1 MKEINL
7 INCGNDLVETLIKY
21 LAKDA
26 VGGEFLRG
34 YVENR
39 RHQEQAVKD
48 QEESLALLK
57 NETASMGEKTRETAS
72 QNVHNLDKIVV
83 AIKNLQEKVEK
94 ISSEQ
99 KLYEEKFNSLIAQTK
114 IISGQINDIQNISQ
128 QTNLLSFNASIEA
141 ARAGVAGKGFRVI
154 ANEVKKLSNDTSKT
168 SEEIKRNMNSIT
180 SSIKNLEE
188 MSRENSASFEK
199 LSGETA
205 STLQRFED
213 IKNMNAKN
221 LGHVHDLVESNAA
234 QIDNVLKSISRTEE
248 NNEES
253 VRLFAECAS
262 RNEMLFNDLY
272 SFAYQ
277 LKAVFG
283 DLGQKQDENLQE
295 L

>member
-39 RHQEQAVKD
+39 RRQEQAVKD

-57 NETASMGEKTRETAS
+57 NETSAMSEKTRETAS
-72 QNVHNLDKIVV
+72 QNVHNLDEIVL
-83 AIKNLQEKVEK
+83 AIKKLQENVDK

-99 KLYEEKFNSLIAQTK
+99 KIYEEKFNSLIAQTK
-114 IISGQINDIQNISQ
+114 IISNQINDIQNISQ

-168 SEEIKRNMNSIT
+168 SEEIKHNMDSIT
-180 SSIKNLEE
+180 ASIKNLEE
-188 MSRENSASFEK
+188 LSEENSKSFEK
-199 LSGETA
+199 LSKDTA
-205 STLQRFED
+205 NTLQRFED
-213 IKNMNAKN
+213 IKNLNAEN
-221 LGHVHDLVESNAA
+221 LGHVHALVESNTT
-234 QIDNVLKSISRTEE
+234 QIDSVLKSIAKTEE

-262 RNEMLFNDLY
+262 KNEMLFNDLY
-272 SFAYQ
+272 SFVYQ
-277 LKAVFG
+277 LKAIFD
-283 DLGQKQDENLQE
+283 DLAKQKQTADF
-295 L
+295 

>member
-7 INCGNDLVETLIKY
+7 IKCGNDLVETLIKY

-26 VGGEFLRG
+26 IGGDFLRG

-39 RHQEQAVKD
+39 RRQEQAVKD

-57 NETASMGEKTRETAS
+57 NETTQMSEKTRETAS
-72 QNVHNLDKIVV
+72 QNVHNLDEIVL
-83 AIKNLQEKVEK
+83 AIKKLQANVDK

-99 KLYEEKFNSLIAQTK
+99 KIYEEKFNSLIAQTK
-114 IISGQINDIQNISQ
+114 IISNQINDIQNISQ

-168 SEEIKRNMNSIT
+168 SEEIKHNMDSIT
-180 SSIKNLEE
+180 ASIKNLEE
-188 MSRENSASFEK
+188 LSEENSTSFEK
-199 LSGETA
+199 LSKDT
-205 STLQRFED
+205 SNTLQRFED
-213 IKNMNAKN
+213 IKNLNAEN
-221 LGHVHDLVESNAA
+221 LGHVHALVEANTT
-234 QIDNVLKSISRTEE
+234 QIDSVLKSIAKTEE

-253 VRLFAECAS
+253 VKLFAECAS
-262 RNEMLFNDLY
+262 KNEMLFNDLY
-272 SFAYQ
+272 SFVYQ
-277 LKAVFG
+277 LKAIFE
-283 DLGQKQDENLQE
+283 DLSKTNQTAE

>member
-26 VGGEFLRG
+26 IGGEFLRG

-39 RHQEQAVKD
+39 RRQEQAVKD

-57 NETASMGEKTRETAS
+57 NETTAMSEKTRETAS
-72 QNVHNLDKIVV
+72 QNVHNLDEIVL
-83 AIKNLQEKVEK
+83 AIKKLQENVDK

-99 KLYEEKFNSLIAQTK
+99 KIYEEKFNSLIAQTK
-114 IISGQINDIQNISQ
+114 IISNQINDIQNISQ

-168 SEEIKRNMNSIT
+168 SEEIKHNMDSIT
-180 SSIKNLEE
+180 ASIKNLEE
-188 MSRENSASFEK
+188 LSEDNSKSFEK
-199 LSGETA
+199 LSKDTA
-205 STLQRFED
+205 NTLQRFED
-213 IKNMNAKN
+213 IKNLNAEN
-221 LGHVHDLVESNAA
+221 LGHVHDLVESNTT
-234 QIDNVLKSISRTEE
+234 QIDSVLKSIAKTEE

-262 RNEMLFNDLY
+262 KNEMLFNDLY
-272 SFAYQ
+272 SFVYQ
-277 LKAVFG
+277 LKAIFD
-283 DLGQKQDENLQE
+283 DLAKQKQSAEV
-295 L
+295 

>member
-26 VGGEFLRG
+26 IGGEFLRG

-39 RHQEQAVKD
+39 RRQEQAVKD

-57 NETASMGEKTRETAS
+57 NETTAMSEKTRETAS
-72 QNVHNLDKIVV
+72 QNVHNLDEIVI
-83 AIKNLQEKVEK
+83 AIKKLQDNVDK

-99 KLYEEKFNSLIAQTK
+99 KIYEEKFNSLIAQTK
-114 IISGQINDIQNISQ
+114 IISNQINDIQNISQ

-168 SEEIKRNMNSIT
+168 SEEIKHNMDSIT

-188 MSRENSASFEK
+188 LSEENSNSFEK
-199 LSGETA
+199 LSKDTA
-205 STLQRFED
+205 NTLQRFED
-213 IKNMNAKN
+213 IKNLNAEN
-221 LGHVHDLVESNAA
+221 LGHVHKLVESNTT
-234 QIDNVLKSISRTEE
+234 QIDSVLQSIAKTEE

-253 VRLFAECAS
+253 VKLFAECAS
-262 RNEMLFNDLY
+262 KNEMLFNDLY
-272 SFAYQ
+272 SFVYQ
-277 LKAVFG
+277 LKAIFD
-283 DLGQKQDENLQE
+283 DLSKQKMSAEF
-295 L
+295 

>member
-26 VGGEFLRG
+26 IGGEFLRG

-39 RHQEQAVKD
+39 RRQEQAVKD

-57 NETASMGEKTRETAS
+57 NETTAMSEKTRETAS
-72 QNVHNLDKIVV
+72 QNVHNLDEIVI
-83 AIKNLQEKVEK
+83 AIKKLQDNVDK

-99 KLYEEKFNSLIAQTK
+99 KIYEEKFNSLIAQTK
-114 IISGQINDIQNISQ
+114 IISNQINDIQNISQ

-168 SEEIKRNMNSIT
+168 SEEIKHNMDSIT

-188 MSRENSASFEK
+188 LSEENSNSFEK
-199 LSGETA
+199 LSKDTA
-205 STLQRFED
+205 NTLQRFED
-213 IKNMNAKN
+213 IKNLNAEN
-221 LGHVHDLVESNAA
+221 LGHVHKLVESNTT
-234 QIDNVLKSISRTEE
+234 QIDSVLKSIAKTEE

-253 VRLFAECAS
+253 VKLFAECAS
-262 RNEMLFNDLY
+262 KNEMLFNDLY
-272 SFAYQ
+272 SFVYQ
-277 LKAVFG
+277 LKAIFD
-283 DLGQKQDENLQE
+283 DLAKQKMSVEF
-295 L
+295 

>member
-7 INCGNDLVETLIKY
+7 IKCGNDLVETLIKY

-26 VGGEFLRG
+26 IGGDFLRG

-39 RHQEQAVKD
+39 RRQEQAVKD

-57 NETASMGEKTRETAS
+57 NETTQMSEKTRETAS
-72 QNVHNLDKIVV
+72 QNVHNLDEIVL
-83 AIKNLQEKVEK
+83 AIKKLQANVDK

-99 KLYEEKFNSLIAQTK
+99 KIYEEKFNSLIAQTK
-114 IISGQINDIQNISQ
+114 IISNQINDIQNISQ

-168 SEEIKRNMNSIT
+168 SEEIKHNMDSIT
-180 SSIKNLEE
+180 ASIKNLEE
-188 MSRENSASFEK
+188 LSEENSTSFEK
-199 LSGETA
+199 LSKDT
-205 STLQRFED
+205 SNTLQRFED
-213 IKNMNAKN
+213 IKNLNAEN
-221 LGHVHDLVESNAA
+221 LGHVHALVEANTT
-234 QIDNVLKSISRTEE
+234 QIDSVLKSIAKTEE

-253 VRLFAECAS
+253 VKLFAECAS
-262 RNEMLFNDLY
+262 KNEMLFNDLY
-272 SFAYQ
+272 SFVYQ
-277 LKAVFG
+277 LKAIFE
-283 DLGQKQDENLQE
+283 DFSKTNQTAE

>member
-7 INCGNDLVETLIKY
+7 INCGNDLVEILIKY

-26 VGGEFLRG
+26 IGGEFLRG

-39 RHQEQAVKD
+39 RRQEQAVKD

-57 NETASMGEKTRETAS
+57 NETTAMSEKTRETAS
-72 QNVHNLDKIVV
+72 QNVHNLDEIVL
-83 AIKNLQEKVEK
+83 AIKKLQENVDK

-99 KLYEEKFNSLIAQTK
+99 KIYEEKFNSLIAQTK
-114 IISGQINDIQNISQ
+114 IISNQINDIQNISQ

-168 SEEIKRNMNSIT
+168 SEEIKHNMDSIT
-180 SSIKNLEE
+180 ASIKNLEE
-188 MSRENSASFEK
+188 LSEDNSKSFEK
-199 LSGETA
+199 LSKDTA
-205 STLQRFED
+205 NTLQRFED
-213 IKNMNAKN
+213 IKSLNAEN
-221 LGHVHDLVESNAA
+221 LGHVHALVESNTT
-234 QIDNVLKSISRTEE
+234 QIDSVLKSIAKTEE

-262 RNEMLFNDLY
+262 KNEMLFNDLY
-272 SFAYQ
+272 SFVYQ
-277 LKAVFG
+277 LKAIFD
-283 DLGQKQDENLQE
+283 DLAKQKQAAEV
-295 L
+295 

>member
-7 INCGNDLVETLIKY
+7 INCGNDLVEILIKY

-26 VGGEFLRG
+26 IGGEFLRG

-39 RHQEQAVKD
+39 RRQEQAVKD

-57 NETASMGEKTRETAS
+57 NETTAMSEKTRETAS
-72 QNVHNLDKIVV
+72 QNVHNLDEIVL
-83 AIKNLQEKVEK
+83 AIKKLQENVDK

-99 KLYEEKFNSLIAQTK
+99 KIYEEKFNSLIAQTK
-114 IISGQINDIQNISQ
+114 IISNQINDIQNISQ

-168 SEEIKRNMNSIT
+168 SEEIKHNMDSIT
-180 SSIKNLEE
+180 ASIKNLEE
-188 MSRENSASFEK
+188 LSEDNSKSFEK
-199 LSGETA
+199 LSKDTA
-205 STLQRFED
+205 NTLQRFED
-213 IKNMNAKN
+213 IKNLNAEN
-221 LGHVHDLVESNAA
+221 LGHVHALVESNTT
-234 QIDNVLKSISRTEE
+234 QIDSVLKSIAKTEE

-262 RNEMLFNDLY
+262 KNEMLFNDLY
-272 SFAYQ
+272 SFVYQ
-277 LKAVFG
+277 LKAIFD
-283 DLGQKQDENLQE
+283 DLAKQKQAAEV
-295 L
+295 

>member
-26 VGGEFLRG
+26 IGGEFLRG

-39 RHQEQAVKD
+39 RRQEQAVKD

-57 NETASMGEKTRETAS
+57 NETTAMSEKTRETAS
-72 QNVHNLDKIVV
+72 QNVHNLDEIVL
-83 AIKNLQEKVEK
+83 AIKKLQENVDK

-99 KLYEEKFNSLIAQTK
+99 KIYEEKFNSLIAQTK
-114 IISGQINDIQNISQ
+114 IISNQINDIQNISQ

-168 SEEIKRNMNSIT
+168 SEEIKHNMDSIT
-180 SSIKNLEE
+180 ASIKNLEE
-188 MSRENSASFEK
+188 LSEDNSKSFEK
-199 LSGETA
+199 LSKDTA
-205 STLQRFED
+205 NTLQRFED
-213 IKNMNAKN
+213 IKSLNAEN
-221 LGHVHDLVESNAA
+221 LGHVHALVESNTT
-234 QIDNVLKSISRTEE
+234 QIDSVLKSIAKTEE

-262 RNEMLFNDLY
+262 KNEMLFNDLY
-272 SFAYQ
+272 SFVYQ
-277 LKAVFG
+277 LKAIFD
-283 DLGQKQDENLQE
+283 DLAKQKQAAEV
-295 L
+295 

>member
-39 RHQEQAVKD
+39 RRQEQAVKD

-57 NETASMGEKTRETAS
+57 NETSAMSEKTRETAS
-72 QNVHNLDKIVV
+72 QNVHNLDEIVL
-83 AIKNLQEKVEK
+83 AIKKLQENVDK

-99 KLYEEKFNSLIAQTK
+99 KIYEEKFNSLIAQTK
-114 IISGQINDIQNISQ
+114 IISNQINDIQNISQ

-168 SEEIKRNMNSIT
+168 SEEIKHNMDSIT
-180 SSIKNLEE
+180 ASIKNLEE
-188 MSRENSASFEK
+188 LSEENSNSFEK
-199 LSGETA
+199 LSKDTA
-205 STLQRFED
+205 NTLQRFED
-213 IKNMNAKN
+213 IKNLNAEN
-221 LGHVHDLVESNAA
+221 LGHVHALVESNTT
-234 QIDNVLKSISRTEE
+234 QIDSVLKSIAKTEE

-262 RNEMLFNDLY
+262 KNEMLFNDLY
-272 SFAYQ
+272 SFVYQ
-277 LKAVFG
+277 LKAIFD
-283 DLGQKQDENLQE
+283 DLAKQKQTADF
-295 L
+295 